1 MRQVRATL
9 AGVLVVLGAGGCGGK
24 GDGSGPSPTQVATVT
39 VVPVAPEVQVG
50 ATISVV
56 TTYANAQ
63 GTLLSGRNVTYQT
76 SNTSLATVSNIGGVT
91 GVAPGVVTISA
102 LVDGISG
109 SANITVTAPSVAQI
123 AIDQRTPLVLEGA
136 TVALTV
142 KTFDFLGHPLTGR
155 DVEWS
160 SSDPTMATVNLDG
173 LVSGV
178 AAGTPYIR
186 AESEGKKDSVR
197 LRVKSL
203 HAPQVTGGAPAL
215 LTPGITATVTGQN
228 FGPTPNDNEVLVNG
242 VKAAISAA
250 SATSISFKVPSAQAL
265 PCVANDATIPVIVLA
280 NADSAPTTRQIRL
293 AQTRTLNVGESLVLT
308 NAADITC
315 TEFAGN
321 GGTYLLTAFNY
332 AETPAVRT
340 SFALV
345 GTSKD
350 APVASVSPSA
360 TTLSRATAEAAVRAQ
375 AFAQQMQL
383 PGILQRHLANHL
395 SQMRRENAMAQAHPA
410 ARRVWR
416 TKRSMEAQAMLQSG
430 ASASV
435 QAVAPT
441 GPAPAPNVGDK
452 LDFRMCPASNTSIS
466 WCDNWSGVRGRV
478 VYVGPKLII
487 YEDSLAPLAGQMD
500 AEYQRIGQEF
510 DARMYGYLSSFGR
523 PLAADTDMHWYGHII
538 AVFSPRVNRYYNGGI
553 LGFVT
558 ACDAFP
564 RTDAQ
569 GNDCPSSNEG
579 AFFYSI
585 VPDPNNDNTS
595 QRVSIADWRRVIR
608 GTLAHEAKHITALS
622 ERYVHDAD
630 RPFDDAWLEEATAQQ
645 ASELWARDIYGF
657 PQKSDIDWT
666 QGPQCDYWPS
676 PDGTCTDPVEAI
688 LHHFFF
694 LYVHYAQNEFH
705 SILSD
710 PTGFIP
716 LDRVIYGSSWSFA
729 RYVTD
734 VFGSTEG
741 DFLRSLTMVTN
752 DAGVANI
759 TDKAGHPFW
768 ELFGLWSLATLAD
781 NFPTGTINDP
791 RLRLPSWQTRGIF
804 EGMNQH
810 LVTGSPPH
818 PAFPR
823 PFPLVP
829 RVVNFG
835 AWDALQQQVAD
846 LPGGG
851 FAAWHMSGSQYAPQ
865 VIALRAPDGSPLP
878 TSDKIGLAI
887 VRIE

>member
-9 AGVLVVLGAGGCGGK
+9 AGVLVVLGVGGCGGK
-24 GDGSGPSPTQVATVT
+24 GDGAGPSPDKVASVT
-39 VVPVAPEVQVG
+39 VVPAAPEVQVG

-56 TTYANAQ
+56 TTYKNAQ
-63 GTLLSGRNVTYQT
+63 GTGLSGHTITYAT
-76 SNTSLATVSNIGGVT
+76 SNSSLATVSATGGVT
-91 GVAPGVVTISA
+91 GVAPGVVTVTA
-102 LVDGISG
+102 MVDGISG
-109 SANITVTAPSVAQI
+109 SANITVTPPLVAQI
-123 AIDQRTPLVLEGA
+123 AIDQRTPIVLEGA

-155 DVEWS
+155 TVTWS
-160 SSDPTMATVNLDG
+160 SSDPTQATVTSDG

-186 AESEGKKDSVR
+186 VSSEGVTDSVR
-197 LRVKSL
+197 LRVRSL
-203 HAPQVTGGAPAL
+203 HAPQVTGGAPSL
-215 LTPGITATVTGQN
+215 LTPGITATLTGQN
-228 FGPTPNDNEVLVNG
+228 FGATPNENEVLVNG
-242 VKAAISAA
+242 IHATITAA
-250 SATSISFKVPSAQAL
+250 STTSISFTVPSAQEL
-265 PCVANDATIPVIVLA
+265 PCVANDASVPVILLA
-280 NADSAPTTRQIRL
+280 QSDSAPTTRQLHL
-293 AQTRTLNVGESLVLT
+293 AQTRALNVGESLILT
-308 NAADITC
+308 SPADIAC

-321 GGTYLLTAFNY
+321 GGTYLMTAFNY

-340 SFALV
+340 SFALL

-350 APVASVSPSA
+350 APVASVSPSIA
-360 TTLSRATAEAAVRAQ
+360 MLNRTAALAAVQAQ
-375 AFAQQMQL
+375 ASAPQLQL
-383 PGILQRHLANHL
+383 PDILRRHLASHL
-395 SQMRRENAMAQAHPA
+395 GQLRRENMMAQRHPA
-410 ARRVWR
+410 ARQVWR
-416 TKRSMEAQAMLQSG
+416 NKRSMEAQALVQSG
-430 ASASV
+430 VSLSF
-435 QAVAPT
+435 QAVPPT

-452 LDFRMCPASNTSIS
+452 QDFRMCPASNTTIS
-466 WCDNWSGVRGRV
+466 WCNNWQPVRGRV
-478 VYVGPKLII
+478 VYVGPKFII

-500 AEYQRIGQEF
+500 IEYQKLGLEF
-510 DARMYGYLSSFGR
+510 DAKMYGYLNSFGR

-538 AVFSPRVNRYYNGGI
+538 AVFSNRVNTYLNGRI

-564 RTDAQ
+564 RTDPQ
-569 GNDCPSSNEG
+569 NNNCPSSNEG

-585 VPDPNNDNTS
+585 VPDPNNGNAS

-608 GTLAHEAKHITALS
+608 GTLAHEAKHITSLS
-622 ERYVHDAD
+622 ERYVHDAE

-645 ASELWARDIYGF
+645 ASELWARDIYGH
-657 PQKSDIDWT
+657 PQKTDIDWT

-710 PTGFIP
+710 PTGTIP
-716 LDRVIYGSSWSFA
+716 LDQVIYGSSWSFA

-741 DFLRSLTMVTN
+741 DFLRSITQVQN
-752 DAGVANI
+752 DAGVSNI
-759 TDKAGHPFW
+759 VDKSGHPFW

-781 NFPTGTINDP
+781 DYPTGTINDP
-791 RLRLPSWQTRGIF
+791 RLRLPSWQTRSIF

-810 LVTGSPPH
+810 LVTGSPPR

-835 AWDALQQQVAD
+835 TWDALQQQVGE

-851 FAAWHMSGSQYAPQ
+851 FAAWYMSGSQYSPQ
-865 VIALRAPDGSPLP
+865 VVAIRAPDGTRLP
-878 TSDKIGLAI
+878 VSDKIGLAI